1 MNNILKLVS
10 KIIVVVLSIFV
21 LGSCSD
27 PEKPKVEVKPRVFP
41 EYNLALDEIIKTK
54 AGVIRGINL
63 NSKSDSIRKAESGT
77 PVESEKNHLFFEYQL
92 DSLTNYSI
100 DYTLVNDSLEE
111 ISLQV
116 NCSDPELG
124 SKIYADLKDYY
135 EKKLPNPMEDQGQV
149 VYNCF
154 EGQRKPFVVSLSD
167 NSTPV
172 KGIINLLIYKDK

>member
-1 MNNILKLVS
+1 MRINNIL
-10 KIIVVVLSIFV
+10 IIAITFL
-21 LGSCSD
+21 LLWACGE
-27 PEKPKVEVKPRVFP
+27 PEKPKVEVKQRVFP
-41 EYNLALDEIIKTK
+41 EYHTALDEIIRTK

-63 NSKSDSIRKAESGT
+63 NSCGDSIRKAEATT
-77 PVESEKNHLFFEYQL
+77 PIETEKDRLYFEFNV

-100 DYTLVNDSLEE
+100 EYSLVNDSLEE
-111 ISLQV
+111 VSLQI
-116 NCSDPELG
+116 NCNDPDVS

>member
-1 MNNILKLVS
+1 MKNKYKIFLNFLFAAIL
-10 KIIVVVLSIFV
+10 LS
-21 LGSCSD
+21 CN
-27 PEKPKVEVKPRVFP
+27 PEEKPKEVPKPRVFP
-41 EYNLALDEIIKTK
+41 EYHIALDEIIKTK

-63 NSKSDSIRKAESGT
+63 NSKADSIKKAESGT
-77 PVESEKNHLFFEYQL
+77 AVEAEKDHLFFEYKL

-100 DYTLVNDSLEE
+100 DYALINDSLEE
-111 ISLQV
+111 ISLQI

-124 SKIYADLKDYY
+124 SKIYTDLKDYY

>member
-1 MNNILKLVS
+1 MKHINKIVFSLILAVIL
-10 KIIVVVLSIFV
+10 FAC
-21 LGSCSD
+21 GE
-27 PEKPKVEVKPRVFP
+27 PEKPKEVAKPRVFP
-41 EYNLALDEIIKTK
+41 EYNIALDEILKTK

-63 NSKSDSIRKAESGT
+63 NSCADSIKKAETGSA
-77 PVESEKNHLFFEYQL
+77 VESEKDHLYFEYKL

-100 DYTLVNDSLEE
+100 DYSLINDSLEE

-116 NCSDPELG
+116 NCNDPELG
-124 SKIYADLKDYY
+124 AKIYADLKDYY

-172 KGIINLLIYKDK
+172 KGIINVLIYKDK

>member
-1 MNNILKLVS
+1 MAA
-10 KIIVVVLSIFV
+10 
-21 LGSCSD
+21 CSE
-27 PEKPKVEVKPRVFP
+27 PEQPKAEVKPRVFP
-41 EYNLALDEIIKTK
+41 EYHVALDAIIKTK

-63 NSKSDSIRKAESGT
+63 NNNADSIKKAEGISPIET
-77 PVESEKNHLFFEYQL
+77 EKDHLYFEYVV

-100 DYTLVNDSLEE
+100 DYSLINDSLEE
-111 ISLQV
+111 VSLQI
-116 NCSDPELG
+116 NCKDPEVG

-154 EGQRKPFVVSLSD
+154 EGQKKPFVVSLMD

>member
-1 MNNILKLVS
+1 LRNS
-10 KIIVVVLSIFV
+10 FKIILVVITSAILWAC
-21 LGSCSD
+21 G
-27 PEKPKVEVKPRVFP
+27 EKETPKVVAKPRVFP
-41 EYNLALDEIIKTK
+41 EYHIALDEIIKTK

-63 NSKSDSIRKAESGT
+63 NSCADSIKKAEAST
-77 PVESEKNHLFFEYQL
+77 PTETEKDHLYFEYQL

-100 DYTLVNDSLEE
+100 DYSLINDSLEE
-111 ISLQV
+111 VSLQI
-116 NCSDPELG
+116 NCKDPEVG
-124 SKIYADLKDYY
+124 SKIYSDLKDYY

-154 EGQRKPFVVSLSD
+154 EGQKKPFVISLMD

>member
-1 MNNILKLVS
+1 MKHNYKIFISFLFAVILLA
-10 KIIVVVLSIFV
+10 
-21 LGSCSD
+21 CN
-27 PEKPKVEVKPRVFP
+27 PEEKPKQVPKPRVFP
-41 EYNLALDEIIKTK
+41 QYNIALDEIIKTK

-63 NSKSDSIRKAESGT
+63 NSKADSIKKAESGT
-77 PVESEKNHLFFEYQL
+77 AVEAEKDHLFFEYKL

-100 DYTLVNDSLEE
+100 DYALVNDSLEE

>member
-1 MNNILKLVS
+1 MKIY
-10 KIIVVVLSIFV
+10 KIITVAFSVLF
-21 LGSCSD
+21 LLSCNE
-27 PEKPKVEVKPRVFP
+27 PEQPKEVVKPRVFP
-41 EYNLALDEIIKTK
+41 QYNIALDEIIKTK

-63 NSKSDSIRKAESGT
+63 NSKADSIKKAESGA
-77 PVESEKNHLFFEYQL
+77 PIEAEKDHLFFEYQL

-111 ISLQV
+111 VSLQV

>member
-1 MNNILKLVS
+1 MFLKKIN
-10 KIIVVVLSIFV
+10 KIIIVAVSFL
-21 LGSCSD
+21 LLWTCHE
-27 PEKPKVEVKPRVFP
+27 PEKPKVVVKPRVFP
-41 EYNLALDEIIKTK
+41 EYNIALDEIIRTK

-63 NSKSDSIRKAESGT
+63 NSCGDSIKKAET
-77 PVESEKNHLFFEYQL
+77 TAPLESEKDRLYFEFKV

-100 DYTLVNDSLEE
+100 EYSLLNDSLEE
-111 ISLQV
+111 VSLQI
-116 NCSDPELG
+116 NCNDPEVG

-154 EGQRKPFVVSLSD
+154 EGQRKPFVISLSD

>member
-1 MNNILKLVS
+1 MFRMKIH
-10 KIIVVVLSIFV
+10 KIIIAALCILF
-21 LGSCSD
+21 LTACNE

-41 EYNLALDEIIKTK
+41 EYNIALDEIIKTK

-63 NSKSDSIRKAESGT
+63 NSKSDSIKKAETGT
-77 PVESEKNHLFFEYQL
+77 AIEAEKDHLFFEYKL

-111 ISLQV
+111 VSLQI
-116 NCSDPELG
+116 NCLDPELG
-124 SKIYADLKDYY
+124 SKIYTDLKDYY

-154 EGQRKPFVVSLSD
+154 EGQRKPFVISLSD

>member
-1 MNNILKLVS
+1 MKHGY
-10 KIIVVVLSIFV
+10 KIFFTFLFAAVL
-21 LGSCSD
+21 LACN
-27 PEKPKVEVKPRVFP
+27 PEEKPKEVVKPRIFP
-41 EYNLALDEIIKTK
+41 EYNIALDEIIKTK

-63 NSKSDSIRKAESGT
+63 NSKADSIKKAETGT
-77 PVESEKNHLFFEYQL
+77 AVEAEKDHLFFEYKL

-100 DYTLVNDSLEE
+100 DYALINDSLEE

>member
-1 MNNILKLVS
+1 
-10 KIIVVVLSIFV
+10 VL
-21 LGSCSD
+21 LWACGE

-41 EYNLALDEIIKTK
+41 EYHIALDEIIKTK

-63 NSKSDSIRKAESGT
+63 NSCTDSIKKAEAGSA
-77 PVESEKNHLFFEYQL
+77 VESEKDHLYFEYQL

-100 DYTLVNDSLEE
+100 DYSLTNDSLEE
-111 ISLQV
+111 ISLQI
-116 NCSDPELG
+116 NCKDPEIG
-124 SKIYADLKDYY
+124 SKIYSDLKDYY

-154 EGQRKPFVVSLSD
+154 EGQKKPFVVSLSD

>member
-1 MNNILKLVS
+1 MKHIS
-10 KIIVVVLSIFV
+10 KIFFSFLAAVILVA
-21 LGSCSD
+21 CT
-27 PEKPKVEVKPRVFP
+27 PEEKPKEVIKPRVFP
-41 EYNLALDEIIKTK
+41 EYNIALDEIIKTK

-63 NSKSDSIRKAESGT
+63 NSKADSIRKAETGT
-77 PVESEKNHLFFEYQL
+77 PVEAEKNHLFFEYKL

-111 ISLQV
+111 VSLQV

-124 SKIYADLKDYY
+124 SKIYTDLKDYY

-172 KGIINLLIYKDK
+172 KGIINLVIYKDK

>member
-1 MNNILKLVS
+1 MNSQKSSVFQTRS
-10 KIIVVVLSIFV
+10 
-21 LGSCSD
+21 
-27 PEKPKVEVKPRVFP
+27 PRACRSWAM
-41 EYNLALDEIIKTK
+41 NS
-54 AGVIRGINL
+54 GVIRGINL
-63 NSKSDSIRKAESGT
+63 NNCADSIKKAEATT
-77 PVESEKNHLFFEYQL
+77 PTETEKDHLYFEYTL

-111 ISLQV
+111 VSLQI
-116 NCSDPELG
+116 NCQDPEVG

-135 EKKLPNPMEDQGQV
+135 GKKLPNPMEDQGQV

-154 EGQRKPFVVSLSD
+154 EGQKKPFVVSLMD

>member
-1 MNNILKLVS
+1 MKAVT
-10 KIIVVVLSIFV
+10 KIILIVITTLVFWA
-21 LGSCSD
+21 CNE
-27 PEKPKVEVKPRVFP
+27 PEEKKIVVKPRVFP
-41 EYNLALDEIIKTK
+41 DYNIALDEIIKTK

-63 NSKSDSIRKAESGT
+63 NSKSDSIKKAESGT
-77 PVESEKNHLFFEYQL
+77 PVEAEKDHLFFEYKL

-100 DYTLVNDSLEE
+100 DYALINDSLEE
-111 ISLQV
+111 ISLQI
-116 NCSDPELG
+116 NCQDPEVG

-154 EGQRKPFVVSLSD
+154 EGQRKPFVISLSD

>member
-1 MNNILKLVS
+1 LKQVY
-10 KIIVVVLSIFV
+10 KIFLAFV
-21 LGSCSD
+21 LGSVLISCT
-27 PEKPKVEVKPRVFP
+27 PEEKPKVVVKPRVFP
-41 EYNLALDEIIKTK
+41 EYNIALDDIIKTK

-63 NSKSDSIRKAESGT
+63 NSKADSIKKAESGT
-77 PVESEKNHLFFEYQL
+77 PVESEKDHLFFEYQL

-100 DYTLVNDSLEE
+100 DYALVNDSLEE

>member
-1 MNNILKLVS
+1 MKINKFILVTLS
-10 KIIVVVLSIFV
+10 VLF
-21 LGSCSD
+21 LLACNE
-27 PEKPKVEVKPRVFP
+27 PEKPVVVAKPRVFP
-41 EYNLALDEIIKTK
+41 QYNIALDEIIKTNS
-54 AGVIRGINL
+54 GVIRGINL
-63 NSKSDSIRKAESGT
+63 NNKADSIRKAESGT
-77 PVESEKNHLFFEYQL
+77 PIESEKDHLFFEYKI
-92 DSLTNYSI
+92 DSLTNYSL

-116 NCSDPELG
+116 NCSDPDVG
-124 SKIYADLKDYY
+124 AKIYADLKDYY

-154 EGQRKPFVVSLSD
+154 EGQKKPFVVSLMD